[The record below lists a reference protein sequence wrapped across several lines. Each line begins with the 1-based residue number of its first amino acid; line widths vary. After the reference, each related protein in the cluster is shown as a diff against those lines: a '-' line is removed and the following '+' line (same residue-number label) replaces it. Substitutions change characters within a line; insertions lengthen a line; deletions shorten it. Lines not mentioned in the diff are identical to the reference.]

1 MYMRFGTHLVQFLDH
16 EAFYLCLDNS
26 LLVDLIRTNIA
37 YLKTNW
43 KLVGRPTIV
52 LPILRCGHLS
62 FNLLLVE
69 VLLWL
74 YWCDIFL

>member
-1 MYMRFGTHLVQFLDH
+1 MNVIHKRHGVGFPILPSFLAQFLDQ

-26 LLVDLIRTNIA
+26 LLVDLIRTDIA

-52 LPILRCGHLS
+52 LPILRYGGIGMGQL
-62 FNLLLVE
+62 
-69 VLLWL
+69 
-74 YWCDIFL
+74 

>member
-1 MYMRFGTHLVQFLDH
+1 MYMRIGTHLVQFLDH

-26 LLVDLIRTNIA
+26 LLVDLIRTDIA

-52 LPILRCGHLS
+52 LPTIVLPILRCGHLS
-62 FNLLLVE
+62 FNLIFVD

-74 YWCDIFL
+74 